1 MIRFRRLR
9 TRLSV
14 LYAALFAVA
23 MAALALAS
31 QAMLV
36 RHAESSVQLELVA
49 SGEVYD
55 RIWSFRTQS
64 LATSADV
71 LARDFGFRD
80 ALASGDVATV
90 QSAVLNLAHRV
101 QADNAFVVT
110 TDGRLVGNGPAWLR
124 ERAANLPFEGGNIR
138 AIGVIAHQNLAY
150 QFVIRPVLAPVEIG
164 WIIFVS
170 ELDAREM
177 RSLESLSAIPIRAEI
192 MTRAPK
198 GWRLASALSDERG
211 ALAKLAAGDRQG
223 NAQLVRMDLGGADAF
238 AIGKPLQ
245 ALGGKPEAIL
255 TLRYPVAKAMA
266 GYRPLQLSGLA
277 ASIIGLLLVV
287 LASFRLARG
296 IAGPITELQK
306 AAKSLELG
314 DRVDLPV
321 HGEDEIGRLTSSFNA
336 MAAGI
341 FEREDRIAHMA
352 FNDALTGLPNRF
364 FLREQ
369 LEARLK
375 RSTHTGEV
383 VAILCLDLDGFKN
396 VNDTLGHPV
405 GDKLLVKVSER
416 LSASAPD
423 CFVARLGGDE
433 FAIIVAGEGDAER
446 CMAMARLL
454 IAQAHEPFDID
465 GQQALI
471 GTSIGI
477 ALAPADGNDADALLK
492 NADLA
497 LYRAKQDGRGVFRF
511 FEQSLD
517 EEAQSRRQIE
527 LDLRVALMRGE
538 FELHF
543 QPIYAADGERIVCF
557 EALVRW
563 NHPKQGL
570 LGPDRFIRIAEE
582 SGLMLRLGEWILQ
595 EACRQAHSWDEDI
608 RVAVNVSPIQ
618 FRNPA
623 LNSVI
628 LQALSNGGVSPSRLE
643 IEITESI
650 FLDPTGDTIAML
662 HRLRELGVRISLDDF
677 GTGYSSLSYLR
688 NFPFDKI
695 KIDKSFVDD
704 VSNNSSAAAIVQ
716 AIVDMAAALG
726 METTAEGVES
736 IEQLQTLRGQ
746 GCSSIQGYLLG
757 RPLPASDARRLAAEP
772 FRVARRA

>member
-1 MIRFRRLR
+1 
-9 TRLSV
+9 
-14 LYAALFAVA
+14 
-23 MAALALAS
+23 
-31 QAMLV
+31 
-36 RHAESSVQLELVA
+36 
-49 SGEVYD
+49 
-55 RIWSFRTQS
+55 
-64 LATSADV
+64 
-71 LARDFGFRD
+71 
-80 ALASGDVATV
+80 
-90 QSAVLNLAHRV
+90 
-101 QADNAFVVT
+101 
-110 TDGRLVGNGPAWLR
+110 
-124 ERAANLPFEGGNIR
+124 
-138 AIGVIAHQNLAY
+138 
-150 QFVIRPVLAPVEIG
+150 
-164 WIIFVS
+164 
-170 ELDAREM
+170 
-177 RSLESLSAIPIRAEI
+177 
-192 MTRAPK
+192 
-198 GWRLASALSDERG
+198 
-211 ALAKLAAGDRQG
+211 
-223 NAQLVRMDLGGADAF
+223 
-238 AIGKPLQ
+238 
-245 ALGGKPEAIL
+245 
-255 TLRYPVAKAMA
+255 MA
-266 GYRPLQLSGLA
+266 GYRPLQLSGLV
-277 ASIIGLLLVV
+277 ASLIGLLLVV

-306 AAKSLELG
+306 AAKSLEFG
-314 DRVDLPV
+314 ERVDLPV
-321 HGEDEIGRLTSSFNA
+321 RGEDEIGRLTSSFNA

-369 LEARLK
+369 LDARLK
-375 RSTHTGEV
+375 RSIHTDEV

-433 FAIIVAGEGDAER
+433 FAIILAGEGDAER
-446 CMAMARLL
+446 CMAIARLL
-454 IAQAHEPFDID
+454 IAQAHEPFEID

-477 ALAPADGNDADALLK
+477 ALAPADGKDADALLK

-527 LDLRVALMRGE
+527 LDLRVALNRGE

-543 QPIYAADGERIVCF
+543 QPIYAADGERVVCF

-563 NHPKQGL
+563 NHPKHGL

-595 EACRQAHSWDEDI
+595 EACRQAHSWDQDI
-608 RVAVNVSPIQ
+608 RVAVNVSPIH

-650 FLDPTGDTIAML
+650 FLDPTGDTIAMR

-716 AIVDMAAALG
+716 AIVDMASALG

-757 RPLPASDARRLAAEP
+757 RPLPALDARRLAAGP
-772 FRVARRA
+772 VRFARVA